1 MTNQLASLDGSVGL
15 DPDGPV
21 DREAAGPEGAALG
34 QLEPEALE
42 PRGRLGVGVAAVE
55 RVARCRDR
63 FMLRNQNI
71 GQCSAVRRRLG
82 CVISLARA
90 HTT

>member
-1 MTNQLASLDGSVGL
+1 MTNQLAFLDGSVGL

-42 PRGRLGVGVAAVE
+42 PRGLGVGVPAVE
-55 RVARCRDR
+55 GVARYE
-63 FMLRNQNI
+63 
-71 GQCSAVRRRLG
+71 GGGGAVEEEELVHVERRPF
-82 CVISLARA
+82 
-90 HTT
+90 

>member
-1 MTNQLASLDGSVGL
+1 MCL

-42 PRGRLGVGVAAVE
+42 PRGPLGAGVAPIE
-55 RVARCRDR
+55 GVACCHIAY
-63 FMLRNQNI
+63 LNQNI
-71 GQCSAVRRRLG
+71 VQYSAVR
-82 CVISLARA
+82 
-90 HTT
+90 

>member
-1 MTNQLASLDGSVGL
+1 MASLDGPVCL

-42 PRGRLGVGVAAVE
+42 PRGPLGAGVAPVE
-55 RVARCRDR
+55 GVARCHIAHFD
-63 FMLRNQNI
+63 QNI
-71 GQCSAVRRRLG
+71 VQYSA
-82 CVISLARA
+82 AR
-90 HTT
+90 

>member
-1 MTNQLASLDGSVGL
+1 MASLDGAVCL

-42 PRGRLGVGVAAVE
+42 PRGPLGAAGVAAVE
-55 RVARCRDR
+55 GVARCHIISY
-63 FMLRNQNI
+63 LNQNI
-71 GQCSAVRRRLG
+71 VQYSAVR
-82 CVISLARA
+82 
-90 HTT
+90 

>member
-1 MTNQLASLDGSVGL
+1 MTSLDGPVCL

-42 PRGRLGVGVAAVE
+42 PRGCPLGAAGVAPVE
-55 RVARCRDR
+55 GVARCHIIAY
-63 FMLRNQNI
+63 LNQNI
-71 GQCSAVRRRLG
+71 VQYSAVR
-82 CVISLARA
+82 
-90 HTT
+90 

>member
-1 MTNQLASLDGSVGL
+1 MASLDGPVCL

-42 PRGRLGVGVAAVE
+42 PRGHLVVAPVE
-55 RVARCRDR
+55 GVARCYNSYLIRT
-63 FMLRNQNI
+63 LYSIQ
-71 GQCSAVRRRLG
+71 L
-82 CVISLARA
+82 
-90 HTT
+90 